1 MEQNFQ
7 LEPKVK
13 EKSVYLLHL
22 DGPRILI
29 LSAIV
34 IGLLSVA
41 FLVGMKLVGDD
52 KIESV
57 AAQSDSILD
66 QQGSLPP
73 LDSLDPAKAPLPDLQ
88 PPQTQPLQPAQVMPQ
103 DSVIPQSSSMAQ
115 QSSKKTDSDAL
126 SNGSHEI
133 IPASKK
139 ISTSDAKKSSKSK
152 TASNSKK
159 SKKSKS
165 STKADK
171 KNVVEVSDSKIKS
184 DLAGKKL
191 VHGFFVQIASF
202 DKADKAKN
210 EVTKLKDLDYDAHYD
225 KKEVKGKDFF
235 RVRIGPIATKEK
247 ALDMLDEIQE
257 NTKYEDS
264 FIIHE

>member
-41 FLVGMKLVGDD
+41 FLVGMKLVGDE
-52 KIESV
+52 KTETV
-57 AAQSDSILD
+57 TAQNDSILD

-73 LDSLDPAKAPLPDLQ
+73 IDSLDPAKAPLPDLQ
-88 PPQTQPLQPAQVMPQ
+88 PAQTQPLQPAQVIPQ
-103 DSVIPQSSSMAQ
+103 DSVVPQSSAMQ
-115 QSSKKTDSDAL
+115 QSSKKADSDAL
-126 SNGSHEI
+126 STGSHEI

-139 ISTSDAKKSSKSK
+139 VSTSDAKKTSKSK

-159 SKKSKS
+159 SKKSRTSNKS
-165 STKADK
+165 DK
-171 KNVVEVSDSKIKS
+171 KNVVEVSDSKITN
-184 DLAGKKL
+184 DPTGKKL
-191 VHGFFVQIASF
+191 VHGFFVQLASF

-225 KKEVKGKDFF
+225 KKEVNGKEFF